1 MRRTRKLSPNNR
13 EEWRSIHDQ
22 DEFVRARFLLSP
34 PWASQDRISSEHIS
48 LFLWP
53 RLYRRRTEM
62 NRKTISINVNGI
74 ERKVEV
80 EARTTL
86 LDLVREQ
93 FGLTGAKLGC
103 DIQVCGACTLL
114 LDGKPVSACSVLAVD
129 ADGCDVLTVEG
140 LGGKGKL
147 DPIQEA
153 FMEFGALQCGYCTS
167 GFILTAKALL
177 EECPKPS
184 DEQIRNY
191 LAGNFCRCGCYQEIM
206 EAVKNVASLS
216 RR

>member
-1 MRRTRKLSPNNR
+1 
-13 EEWRSIHDQ
+13 
-22 DEFVRARFLLSP
+22 
-34 PWASQDRISSEHIS
+34 
-48 LFLWP
+48 
-53 RLYRRRTEM
+53 M
-62 NRKTISINVNGI
+62 NRKIISLKVNGV
-74 ERKVEV
+74 ERSAEV

-114 LDGKPVSACSVLAVD
+114 VNGKPVSACSVLAID
-129 ADGCDVLTVEG
+129 ADGCEVMTVEG
-140 LGGKGKL
+140 LRSNGKL
-147 DPIQEA
+147 HPIQEA

-177 EECPKPS
+177 DECPKPS

-206 EAVKNVASLS
+206 QAVKNVASLS